1 MAEPMTCQNCFY
13 REYDPGYPPC
23 EDCLADKWKIGK
35 LSKWVGAEWEKPK
48 TRILKVEVKCPEVEE
63 LVNDALDG
71 FKYKGRTLRQWV
83 DPIVNPITNADRIR
97 AMSDE
102 ELAEYLRWHNDLYS
116 RNGMDWLD
124 WLKEEAEGEITN
136 G

>member
-48 TRILKVEVKCPEVEE
+48 TRILQVEVKCPEVEE
-63 LVNDALDG
+63 LVNDALDE
-71 FKYKGRTLRQWV
+71 FKYKGRTLRQWA
-83 DPIVNPITNADRIR
+83 DSIVNPITNADRICSL
-97 AMSDE
+97 SDE
-102 ELAEYLRWHNDLYS
+102 ELAEELWAWNQVCCYKWTKDKILN
-116 RNGMDWLD
+116 
-124 WLKEEAEGEITN
+124 WLKEEKTRSL
-136 G
+136 